1 LVSSAHGVVIG
12 RQTPCGVISEPVEV
26 LTARHVTSFGAA
38 GGFFTPTYASW
49 INQIERWSAELQ
61 RRCLERGVSCSAEEL
76 TTALQEWIKLWNEAA
91 RRFTWTRTADQ
102 IIDRICRYCSRISG
116 PAH

>member
-1 LVSSAHGVVIG
+1 
-12 RQTPCGVISEPVEV
+12 
-26 LTARHVTSFGAA
+26 
-38 GGFFTPTYASW
+38 
-49 INQIERWSAELQ
+49 
-61 RRCLERGVSCSAEEL
+61 VSCSAEEL

>member
-1 LVSSAHGVVIG
+1 MASSAGLAGFHHQSRPPG
-12 RQTPCGVISEPVEV
+12 RLMAGSKVRSVR
-26 LTARHVTSFGAA
+26 LKDDGGLAGARGWVDGAA
-38 GGFFTPTYASW
+38 DDQRGG
-49 INQIERWSAELQ
+49 
-61 RRCLERGVSCSAEEL
+61 
-76 TTALQEWIKLWNEAA
+76 LQEWIKLWNEAA

>member
-1 LVSSAHGVVIG
+1 MMAGLRVH
-12 RQTPCGVISEPVEV
+12 
-26 LTARHVTSFGAA
+26 AA
-38 GGFFTPTYASW
+38 GWLAPQMTSVTDSRNGF
-49 INQIERWSAELQ
+49 
-61 RRCLERGVSCSAEEL
+61 
-76 TTALQEWIKLWNEAA
+76 KLWNEAA